1 MMHAATLLDGGGR
14 IVREVAEELG
24 LDPFH
29 FSRVF
34 KRVHGVSPAEF
45 CGGEGRG
52 EEAAQPPGTAGACH
66 SLPAGSL
73 LP

>member
-1 MMHAATLLDGGGR
+1 MRHAAALLDGGR
-14 IVREVAEELG
+14 MIVREVAEQPG

-45 CGGEGRG
+45 LRRRG
-52 EEAAQPPGTAGACH
+52 
-66 SLPAGSL
+66 
-73 LP
+73 

>member
-1 MMHAATLLDGGGR
+1 M
-14 IVREVAEELG
+14 IVREVAEQLG

-45 CGGEGRG
+45 LRRRG
-52 EEAAQPPGTAGACH
+52 
-66 SLPAGSL
+66 
-73 LP
+73 